1 MESRDCQGAVPRMNS
16 GGRVLGKKILTQK
29 PTEACTPRHITSKWR
44 FMRLN
49 RLNRVNH
56 LLLMALILMLPCSIL
71 LPAAPSAAQ
80 EPIASPTLSKDN
92 STIYVNSQAGDDHQS
107 GKKTSPLQTISH
119 ALKIAPAGSTIQL
132 APGTYSE
139 ETGETFPLVLDHQI
153 TLQGNP
159 RDQGYKTIIQGDGYF
174 LSPTAA
180 GQNVAIAAVKEAG
193 GITGITITS
202 NHSRG
207 YGIWVESANPQI
219 VSNTLTRNGNTGVS
233 VNGKSTPL
241 IANNYF
247 YNNSGNGLL
256 VYGNSQPQVTKNTFE
271 QTGFGISLVQNAAA
285 KITENL
291 FDSNRIG
298 IILEGN
304 SQGTLRRNEII
315 NSGEVGLT
323 AIAES
328 QVDLGTDQEPG
339 KNIFR
344 SNKKLDIENASSH
357 EIVAVGTEVQGDTA
371 GEINFERGEFLA
383 SNNQTAANLAPDLAP
398 LPPLPDRDDTTLPE
412 DPPKESYEALPPLL
426 PPLPPRLDE
435 PQPSAATTSIEPA
448 NPDLPPPPPVIA
460 NTTGN
465 KELVFRSS
473 DDAVESA
480 DVEPIPYPPTVS
492 SSAST
497 YNSAALVKYKVLV
510 EVLDEVEAN
519 EVRSLYPEAFETIL
533 DGQPWLQVG
542 AFSDRDK
549 AKQAE
554 QNLADLGLATYL
566 LE

>member
-1 MESRDCQGAVPRMNS
+1 
-16 GGRVLGKKILTQK
+16 
-29 PTEACTPRHITSKWR
+29 
-44 FMRLN
+44 MRLN

-56 LLLMALILMLPCSIL
+56 LLLMALLMLPCSIL

-80 EPIASPTLSKDN
+80 EPIASPTLSKN
-92 STIYVNSQAGDDHQS
+92 NNTIYVNSQAGDDHQS

-202 NHSRG
+202 NHARG
-207 YGIWVESANPQI
+207 HGIWVESANPQI

-233 VNGKSTPL
+233 VNGKSAPL
-241 IANNYF
+241 ITNNYF

-291 FDSNRIG
+291 FDGNRIG

-357 EIVAVGTEVQGDTA
+357 EIVAVGTEAQGGTA
-371 GEINFERGEFLA
+371 GEINFERGFLA
-383 SNNQTAANLAPDLAP
+383 SNNQAAPDLAP
-398 LPPLPDRDDTTLPE
+398 LPPLPDRNDTDSSDTAQAKAP
-412 DPPKESYEALPPLL
+412 YEPLPPLL
-426 PPLPPRLDE
+426 PPLTPRLDE
-435 PQPSAATTSIEPA
+435 PQPAAASTTIEPTD
-448 NPDLPPPPPVIA
+448 PDLPPPPPVIA
-460 NTTGN
+460 STTGN

-480 DVEPIPYPPTVS
+480 DVVPIPYPPTVS

-497 YNSAALVKYKVLV
+497 YSSAAQVKYKVLV
-510 EVLDEVEAN
+510 EVLDDGEAD

-549 AKQAE
+549 AKKAE

>member
-1 MESRDCQGAVPRMNS
+1 MESRDC
-16 GGRVLGKKILTQK
+16 
-29 PTEACTPRHITSKWR
+29 HITSKWR

-49 RLNRVNH
+49 RVNQVHH

-71 LPAAPSAAQ
+71 LSAAPSAAQ
-80 EPIASPTLSKDN
+80 EPTASPTLSKN
-92 STIYVNSQAGDDHQS
+92 NNTIYVNSQDGDDHQS

-119 ALKIAPAGSTIQL
+119 ALKIASAGSTIQL

-193 GITGITITS
+193 GIMGITITN

-207 YGIWVESANPQI
+207 HGIWIESANPQI

-233 VNGKSTPL
+233 VNGKSAPL
-241 IANNYF
+241 ITKNYF

-256 VYGNSQPQVTKNTFE
+256 VYGTSQPQVTKNTFE

-291 FDSNRIG
+291 FDGNRIG

-304 SQGTLRRNEII
+304 SQGILRHNEII

-328 QVDLGTDQEPG
+328 QVDLGNDREPG
-339 KNIFR
+339 NNIFR
-344 SNKKLDIENASSH
+344 SNLELDIENASSH
-357 EIVAVGTEVQGDTA
+357 EIVAVGTKVQGDTA
-371 GEINFERGEFLA
+371 GEINFEQGEFLA
-383 SNNQTAANLAPDLAP
+383 SNNQTNNQTRADLAPDLAP
-398 LPPLPDRDDTTLPE
+398 LPPLPSPSDDTALPALPKS
-412 DPPKESYEALPPLL
+412 PPKVPYEPLPPLF
-426 PPLPPRLDE
+426 PRLDQ
-435 PQPSAATTSIEPA
+435 PQPSATSTTIEPPP
-448 NPDLPPPPPVIA
+448 PDLPPPPPVIA
-460 NTTGN
+460 SITGN
-465 KELVFRSS
+465 KELVFRPS

-480 DVEPIPYPPTVS
+480 DVVPIPYPPTVS
-492 SSAST
+492 SAAST
-497 YNSAALVKYKVLV
+497 IGSAAQVKYKVLV
-510 EVLDEVEAN
+510 EVLDDEEAN

-533 DGQPWLQVG
+533 EGQPWLQVG

-549 AKQAE
+549 AKEAE
-554 QNLADLGLATYL
+554 QNLVDLGLATYL